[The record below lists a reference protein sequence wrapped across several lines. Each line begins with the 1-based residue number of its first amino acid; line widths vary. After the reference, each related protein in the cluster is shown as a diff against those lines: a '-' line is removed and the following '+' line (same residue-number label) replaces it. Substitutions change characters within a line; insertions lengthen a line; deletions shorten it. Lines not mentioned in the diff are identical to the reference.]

1 MQTKLKSFCKNEI
14 TQFDNKIHKLE
25 KEIKIYQ
32 DISFFLVDKISIA
45 KSDIEYYESKKLFSI

>member
-32 DISFFLVDKISIA
+32 DISFCLVDKISLL
-45 KSDIEYYESKKLFSI
+45 KSHIEYYESKKLLSI